1 MQFRLPSPIIV
12 ATLVA
17 SAGFTLGAEKKSDAS
32 SPEIFLKHGLDE
44 ILRVA
49 TAQKSADPIILSKA
63 LRPTL
68 ERFFN
73 FEGLTKRAVGL
84 GWRELSPEQ
93 QKKAVNLFSEIVIRS
108 YTGKFDPNSK
118 LDMQFNAPMD
128 LGDGKKEVPA
138 VARYQGNAVAVAY
151 RVEHAAKGWIIYD
164 VVIEGVSLAANY
176 RAQFEEIRQRTGGS
190 NLLAAMESKLK

>member
-1 MQFRLPSPIIV
+1 MQHRSPLPIIV

-17 SAGFTLGAEKKSDAS
+17 SAGFTLGAEKKSEFS
-32 SPEIFLKHGLDE
+32 SPEIFLRHGLDE

-49 TAQKSADPIILSKA
+49 TAQKTADPVVLSKA

-68 ERFFN
+68 EKFFN
-73 FEGLTKRAVGL
+73 FEGLTKRAIGL

-93 QKKAVNLFSEIVIRS
+93 QKRAVNLFSEIVIRS

-118 LDMQFNAPMD
+118 LEMQFNTPMD
-128 LGDGKKEVPA
+128 LGDGKKEAPA

-176 RAQFEEIRQRTGGS
+176 RAQFEEIRQKSGGS

>member
-1 MQFRLPSPIIV
+1 MPIIV

-17 SAGFTLGAEKKSDAS
+17 SAGFTLGAEKKSEAS
-32 SPEIFLKHGLDE
+32 SPEIFLRHGLDE

-49 TAQKSADPIILSKA
+49 TAQKTADPVVLSKA

-68 ERFFN
+68 EKFFN
-73 FEGLTKRAVGL
+73 FEGLTKRAIGL
-84 GWRELSPEQ
+84 GWRELTPEQ

-108 YTGKFDPNSK
+108 YTGRFDPNSK
-118 LDMQFNAPMD
+118 LEMQFNTPMD
-128 LGDGKKEVPA
+128 LGDGKKEVSA

-151 RVEHAAKGWIIYD
+151 RVEHVAKGWIIYD

-176 RAQFEEIRQRTGGS
+176 RAQFEEIRQKSGGS

>member
-1 MQFRLPSPIIV
+1 MQHRSPLPIIV

-17 SAGFTLGAEKKSDAS
+17 SAGFTLGAEKKSEAS
-32 SPEIFLKHGLDE
+32 SPEIFLRHGLDE

-49 TAQKSADPIILSKA
+49 TAQKTADPVVLSKA

-68 ERFFN
+68 EKFFN
-73 FEGLTKRAVGL
+73 FEGLTKRAIGL

-118 LDMQFNAPMD
+118 LEMQFNTPMD

-164 VVIEGVSLAANY
+164 VVIEGMSLAANY
-176 RAQFEEIRQRTGGS
+176 RAQFEEIRQKSGGS

>member
-1 MQFRLPSPIIV
+1 MQHRSPLPIIV

-17 SAGFTLGAEKKSDAS
+17 SAGFTLGAEKKSEFS
-32 SPEIFLKHGLDE
+32 SPEIFLRHGLDE

-49 TAQKSADPIILSKA
+49 TAQKTADPVVLSKA

-68 ERFFN
+68 EKFFN
-73 FEGLTKRAVGL
+73 FEGLTKRAIGL

-93 QKKAVNLFSEIVIRS
+93 QKRAVNLFSEIVIRS

-118 LDMQFNAPMD
+118 LEMQFNTPMD

-176 RAQFEEIRQRTGGS
+176 RAQFEEIRQKSGGS

>member
-1 MQFRLPSPIIV
+1 MQFRSPFPIIV

-17 SAGFTLGAEKKSDAS
+17 SAGLTLGAEKKSEAS
-32 SPEIFLKHGLDE
+32 NPEIFLRQGLDE

-49 TAQKSADPIILSKA
+49 TAQKTADPVILSKA

-68 ERFFN
+68 EKFFN
-73 FEGLTKRAVGL
+73 FEGLTKRAIGL

-118 LDMQFNAPMD
+118 LEMQFNTPMA
-128 LGDGKKEVPA
+128 LSDGKKEVPA
-138 VARYQGNAVAVAY
+138 VARDQGNAVAVAY
-151 RVEHAAKGWIIYD
+151 RVEHASKGWIIYD

-176 RAQFEEIRQRTGGS
+176 RAQFEEIRQKSGGS

>member
-1 MQFRLPSPIIV
+1 M
-12 ATLVA
+12 AA
-17 SAGFTLGAEKKSDAS
+17 SAGFTLGAEKKSEAS
-32 SPEIFLKHGLDE
+32 SPEIFLRHGLDE

-49 TAQKSADPIILSKA
+49 TAQKTTDAVTLSKA

-68 ERFFN
+68 EKFFN
-73 FEGLTKRAVGL
+73 FEGLTKRAMGM
-84 GWRELSPEQ
+84 GWRELNPDQ

-118 LDMQFNAPMD
+118 LEMQFNAPMD
-128 LGDGKKEVPA
+128 LGDGKREVPA

-151 RVEHAAKGWIIYD
+151 RVEHASKGWIIYD

-176 RAQFEEIRQRTGGS
+176 RAQFEEIRQKSGGS

>member
-1 MQFRLPSPIIV
+1 VQYRLLFPIIV
-12 ATLVA
+12 ATLVS
-17 SAGFTLGAEKKSDAS
+17 SAGSTFSAEKKSEPS
-32 SPEIFLKHGLDE
+32 SPEIFLRHGLDE
-44 ILRVA
+44 ILKVA
-49 TAQKSADPIILSKA
+49 TAQKTTDSVALSKA

-68 ERFFN
+68 EKFFN
-73 FEGLTKRAVGL
+73 FEGLTRRAIGM
-84 GWRELSPEQ
+84 GWRELNPEQ

-118 LDMQFNAPMD
+118 LEMHFSTPMD

-151 RVEHAAKGWIIYD
+151 RVEHASKGWIIYD
-164 VVIEGVSLAANY
+164 VVIEGVSLAGNY
-176 RAQFEEIRQRTGGS
+176 RAQFEEIRQKSGGA